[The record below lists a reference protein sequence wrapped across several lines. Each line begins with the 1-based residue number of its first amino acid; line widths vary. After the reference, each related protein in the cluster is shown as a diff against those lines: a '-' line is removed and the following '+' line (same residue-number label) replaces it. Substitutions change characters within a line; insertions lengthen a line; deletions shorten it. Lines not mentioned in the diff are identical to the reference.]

1 MSNEK
6 KSIFNIIYIAA
17 TLLSTI
23 IIGGCHNGNSSEMLL
38 RAEKFLPLH
47 TDSADILLAEYENK
61 GYISKNDTALYF
73 LLRAMTNMYYQ
84 RKADG
89 NEISKAYEYYRNM
102 SKEEEESD
110 SLTLSRYARSSHYL
124 ALFLSETDSSQRCEE
139 LLRHAIAAAEKCGDL
154 HTCYI
159 ACDLAARLIR
169 TSNGERSVEL
179 RRKALELCERCNDNA
194 KNKLYITLGM
204 GYSFVSAWE
213 PDSAIAYYKKGLALA
228 EQESLPD
235 MVNKAIIEIANSY
248 GMKGDNQTALYY
260 AEKAVL
266 GKSVDEYNDDELRIL
281 ARCYR
286 ELDSLEHSKELY
298 KRLAQ
303 YEKFSTRYVAM
314 RYLSEIAIKQGDLE
328 SAILYSDSAYEYSE
342 DMFFEALEQKEY
354 FYRMHLE
361 TEEQK
366 LRDEA
371 EHTNNIVILS
381 TSTTLIIVIL
391 IFLSLYIRKRT
402 MLERQKRLT
411 GLMREKATIEAHIH
425 ECQMN
430 ESRMREKEKDL
441 EAKNKLLHQKCVT
454 LSILKRKI
462 NGRLEHIKDEIE
474 NENMDISSEVWKE
487 IEELMKEADTEFM
500 EHIASNNPP
509 LKEKDI
515 HLAILVRLKI
525 SNSAIGKIYNIG
537 ISAVKKRKLKIKKEY
552 FNVSDPDISLEQ
564 IIESI

>member
-1 MSNEK
+1 
-6 KSIFNIIYIAA
+6 
-17 TLLSTI
+17 
-23 IIGGCHNGNSSEMLL
+23 
-38 RAEKFLPLH
+38 
-47 TDSADILLAEYENK
+47 
-61 GYISKNDTALYF
+61 
-73 LLRAMTNMYYQ
+73 
-84 RKADG
+84 
-89 NEISKAYEYYRNM
+89 
-102 SKEEEESD
+102 
-110 SLTLSRYARSSHYL
+110 
-124 ALFLSETDSSQRCEE
+124 
-139 LLRHAIAAAEKCGDL
+139 
-154 HTCYI
+154 
-159 ACDLAARLIR
+159 
-169 TSNGERSVEL
+169 
-179 RRKALELCERCNDNA
+179 
-194 KNKLYITLGM
+194 M

-328 SAILYSDSAYEYSE
+328 SATLYSDSAYEYSE

-366 LRDEA
+366 LRAES
-371 EHTNNIVILS
+371 EHTNNIVILT

-425 ECQMN
+425 ECLMN
-430 ESRMREKEKDL
+430 ESRLREKEKDL
-441 EAKNKLLHQKCVT
+441 EAKNKLLHQKCIT
-454 LSILKRKI
+454 LSILQRKI
-462 NGRLEHIKDEIE
+462 SGKLEDIRDSIEKD
-474 NENMDISSEVWKE
+474 NMKITSEVWKE
-487 IEELMKEADTEFM
+487 IVELMNDADPEFM
-500 EHIASNNPP
+500 AYINSYQPQ
-509 LKEKDI
+509 LKEEDI
-515 HLAILVRLKI
+515 HLAILVRLKV
-525 SNSAIGKIYNIG
+525 SNSAIGNIYNIG
-537 ISAVKKRKLKIKKEY
+537 ISAVKKRKLKIKKDY
-552 FNVSDPDISLEQ
+552 FSISDPNVSLEQ
-564 IIESI
+564 IIESV